1 MSIRIHVDKL
11 TKENIKEMDKA
22 LFISPESTKK
32 KFNKSSFYISP
43 PKIPFVHKNNEH
55 IYVPFSWGL
64 SYFGK
69 DYQLDKRECFSIYAN
84 FIGTLREEQKVLET
98 TALEHLHN
106 NGSTLVAIYPG
117 FGKTITSLSI
127 LAHLKVRTLIV
138 VNKLVL
144 VEQWRDAIKNY
155 LGKEVFFIKGKNCKI
170 KQSDIYIVN
179 AINLPKHDIKILKDL
194 KIGCVIIDECHLIL
208 TKVFSQALFQ
218 ICPRYLVGLSATP
231 YRPDG
236 FNALFELYFGKN
248 KIHKSLHCPHKV
260 YSLYSNIKV
269 EHKIA
274 KNGNIDWNSV
284 IEEQSTNK
292 ERNELIIENV
302 VQNPDRNILILCK
315 RIKQMITLHE
325 LLKNKGIESSIFK
338 ESDVIFNKECRIL
351 ISSFQKVGTGF
362 SHDKL
367 DMLILGV
374 DTEEYFLQY
383 LGRVFRRKDSSPI
396 ILDIIDDHPV
406 LLKHFR
412 TRKKIYKESG
422 GVIIRKDHISTS
434 K

>member
-1 MSIRIHVDKL
+1 MSIEIKSEIL
-11 TKENIKEMDKA
+11 TKENIKKMDKT

-32 KFNKSSFYISP
+32 KFTRGSFYSAP
-43 PKIPFVHKNNEH
+43 PKIPFVHKNESKL
-55 IYVPFSWGL
+55 YVPFSWGL

-69 DYQLDKRECFSIYAN
+69 NYQTKEDDCCSIPLE
-84 FIGTLREEQKVLET
+84 FLGKLRDEQEILQKE
-98 TALEHLHN
+98 ALEQLN
-106 NGSTLVAIYPG
+106 QNGSTLIAIYPG

-127 LAHLKVRTLIV
+127 MSKLKTRTLII

-155 LGKEVFFIKGKNCKI
+155 LGTDVFFIKGKNCKI
-170 KQSDIYIVN
+170 KQSGIYIVN
-179 AINLPKHDIKILKDL
+179 AINLPKHDIKTLKDL
-194 KIGCVIIDECHLIL
+194 RIGCVIIDECHLIL

-218 ICPRYLVGLSATP
+218 ICPRYLIGLSATP

-236 FNALFELYFGKN
+236 FNALFDLYFGTN
-248 KIHKSLHCPHKV
+248 KIHKSLYCPHTVQCIHSK
-260 YSLYSNIKV
+260 IKI

-292 ERNELIIENV
+292 DRNNLIVENV
-302 VQNPDRNILILCK
+302 IKNSTRNVLILCK
-315 RIKQMITLHE
+315 RIKQMIYLQE
-325 LLKNKGIESSIFK
+325 LLKERGIDSAIFK
-338 ESDVIFNKECRIL
+338 ESDVIFDKESRIL

-383 LGRVFRRKDSSPI
+383 LGRVFRRKDSAPI
-396 ILDIIDDHPV
+396 ILDIVDDHPV
-406 LLKHFR
+406 LWKHFR
-412 TRKKIYKESG
+412 TRSKIYRESG
-422 GVIIRKDHISTS
+422 GVIST
-434 K
+434 KK